1 MTCATRGRLGK
12 RVDLAAMRNMVK
24 GMREEE
30 QEDRREVKKILHWIS
45 KVH

>member
-12 RVDLAAMRNMVK
+12 RVDLVAMRNMVN

-30 QEDRREVKKILHWIS
+30 QEHTREVKKRLHWIS